1 MSQEKDKWE
10 KEIQSERDMQDRR
23 FGEQNW
29 DPIKWMCILTEELGE
44 TAQAANDAY
53 DWKGGTWQYEKLGR
67 YRAEL
72 IQTAAVAKAMLE
84 ALDRGKWS
92 GN

>member
-10 KEIQSERDMQDRR
+10 AEIQAERKIQDLR

-29 DPIKWMCILTEELGE
+29 DPFRWLSILTEELGE

-53 DWKGGTWQYEKLGR
+53 DWNTQTWKIEKLFR

-72 IQTAAVAKAMLE
+72 IQTAAVAKVMLE
-84 ALDRGKWS
+84 ALDRGKWN